1 MEDAMTASAPYS
13 RHRAHGASN
22 RCCAG
27 SGRADCR
34 STSKWS
40 VGSDRSVLSLWSRGS
55 VLSIASEGSV
65 LSIGSI
71 GSAGSVASVGSALSA
86 LSIGSWLSVG
96 SALSAQSRWS
106 IMSWRSSGGR
116 MDTNASGPRCHPART
131 AATALL
137 VAGAIAGALATVRPG
152 RRAGSGRSVG

>member
-1 MEDAMTASAPYS
+1 M
-13 RHRAHGASN
+13 
-22 RCCAG
+22 
-27 SGRADCR
+27 
-34 STSKWS
+34 
-40 VGSDRSVLSLWSRGS
+40 
-55 VLSIASEGSV
+55 

-106 IMSWRSSGGR
+106 VMSWRSSGGR
-116 MDTNASGPRCHPART
+116 MDANVSGPRCHPVRT

-137 VAGAIAGALATVRPG
+137 VAGAVAGALATVRPG